1 MVARGT
7 LTGQLY
13 GIKRQAA
20 GCSAPP
26 TKITKA
32 TTDLCG
38 LEGLPLRL
46 AVVRCCE
53 LRWKGGKRRM
63 QQGIAQSLPDFGRKK
78 AIK

>member
-1 MVARGT
+1 MVACGT

-20 GCSAPP
+20 GCSAPGSR
-26 TKITKA
+26 A
-32 TTDLCG
+32 C
-38 LEGLPLRL
+38 EV
-46 AVVRCCE
+46 VVRCCE

-63 QQGIAQSLPDFGRKK
+63 QKGIAQK